1 VDVRVYIYSTNGMK
15 TCLRCDFFLFYWT
28 EFKIVNI
35 KDKKLLRLC
44 LGCLKNIKILI
55 KVVIFLFELI
65 VSGVKSTKKKTKR
78 IVFPNKPFTSSIFL
92 IFIHSEIL

>member
-1 VDVRVYIYSTNGMK
+1 MFG
-15 TCLRCDFFLFYWT
+15 LFEKY
-28 EFKIVNI
+28 
-35 KDKKLLRLC
+35 
-44 LGCLKNIKILI
+44 KNLI
-55 KVVIFLFELI
+55 KVVIFLFELV